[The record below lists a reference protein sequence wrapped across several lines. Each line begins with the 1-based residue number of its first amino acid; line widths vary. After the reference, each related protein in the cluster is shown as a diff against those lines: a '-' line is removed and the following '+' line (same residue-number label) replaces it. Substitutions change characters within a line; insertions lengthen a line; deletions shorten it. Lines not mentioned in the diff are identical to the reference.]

1 MLGRS
6 EASRLLHRIKMN
18 TPDSMPVAVEVFYG
32 LFAGLSFLS
41 GLAITVLFILYREL
55 RKGPGSLILGQSI
68 AQMILDF
75 HWFTY
80 FVHFHDQSCKALG
93 GIAFFAYSLAFAYA
107 VLVCWVVSKHFYDHY
122 IPVMYSVAYHALCIG
137 AAGIATA
144 IAGIIHEFGTS
155 VMGTCFTKP
164 RSYAE

>member
-1 MLGRS
+1 
-6 EASRLLHRIKMN
+6 MN
-18 TPDSMPVAVEVFYG
+18 TPDAMPPAVEVFYG

-41 GLAITVLFILYREL
+41 GLAITVLFTLYREL
-55 RKGPGSLILGQSI
+55 RKGPGSLILGQSV

-80 FVHFHDQSCKALG
+80 FIEFHTPSCRALG

-107 VLVCWVVSKHFYDHY
+107 VLVCWVVFKHFYDHY
-122 IPVMYSVAYHALCIG
+122 IPVIYTAVYHTICIG

-144 IAGIIHEFGTS
+144 IAGSIGDFGKS
-155 VMGTCFTKP
+155 IMDTCFTEPATK
-164 RSYAE
+164 AE